1 MTYHAPKNVEHKKA
15 GTLPTTSDM
24 NELATKG
31 QDDATRPSPAKTSSA
46 TSHEPEGYI
55 YIWISVTLQS
65 PRHFSA
71 ILRYIVK
78 LLSCI

>member
-1 MTYHAPKNVEHKKA
+1 MTYLAPKNVEHKKA

-31 QDDATRPSPAKTSSA
+31 QDNATRPSPAKTSRA
-46 TSHEPEGYI
+46 TSREGYI

-65 PRHFSA
+65 PCHFSA